1 MPARSFIRL
10 YGPTL
15 REAFKI
21 LNIMPLGALE
31 LIVDCS
37 DGVRGEYDW
46 CFEWVEQKPDYR
58 QFMKLIELLDEYL
71 ATTGVMYTIETK
83 IM

>member
-1 MPARSFIRL
+1 MPTRSFIRL
-10 YGPTL
+10 YGPSL
-15 REAFKI
+15 SEALKI

-58 QFMKLIELLDEYL
+58 QFIKLIELLDNYL
-71 ATTGVMYTIETK
+71 PTTGVMYTIETK
-83 IM
+83 II